1 MRVQLEKADVLQEN
15 VYNMD
20 ETGVLLSV
28 LGSSKYRVNAEVP
41 KTHRCSDTK
50 RTLVPAVECISAD
63 GRGLPPLI
71 IFPGVDLRSNWVC
84 HEDPD
89 WHFTCSKKGY
99 MNSEI
104 NLEWMQKVFEP
115 STRARANGRPRI
127 LISDG
132 FERQESHDVL
142 KFCLENNIV
151 PCRLL
156 SHTSHKLQPC
166 DVSVFGP
173 LKTAY
178 REQVEHLERRGANA
192 VNKEHFVLLYRRARD
207 AALTARS
214 IRSGWSKAGL
224 FPFNPSRVLEG
235 MSAPTEGPAAQ
246 LVPLDAPQ
254 MQAPSRSLLTTPT
267 TTEGVHHLYRII
279 EEKLGAD
286 GATRDACLEKLLHAT
301 EKAFAD
307 PSLFHDENESLLRQN
322 DAGLSTVK
330 QSRYRG
336 LFVLT
341 VCEIDITLYI

>member
-1 MRVQLEKADVLQEN
+1 M
-15 VYNMD
+15 
-20 ETGVLLSV
+20 
-28 LGSSKYRVNAEVP
+28 
-41 KTHRCSDTK
+41 
-50 RTLVPAVECISAD
+50 
-63 GRGLPPLI
+63 
-71 IFPGVDLRSNWVC
+71 
-84 HEDPD
+84 
-89 WHFTCSKKGY
+89 CSKKGY

-115 STRARANGRPRI
+115 STRERANGRPRI

-132 FERQESHDVL
+132 FETHESQDVL
-142 KFCLENNIV
+142 KFCLENKII
-151 PCRLL
+151 PCRLP

-207 AALTARS
+207 AALTARN

-235 MSAPTEGPAAQ
+235 MSAPPEEPAAQ
-246 LVPLDAPQ
+246 LVLPDAPQ

-267 TTEGVHHLYRII
+267 TTEGVHHLYRLV
-279 EEKLGAD
+279 EEKLAANGT
-286 GATRDACLEKLLHAT
+286 TRDPCLEKLLHAT

-307 PSLFHDENESLLRQN
+307 RSLFHDENESLLKQNDERRVRQN
-322 DAGLSTVK
+322 AKSTVISQGDAK
-330 QSRYRG
+330 IISAA
-336 LFVLT
+336 
-341 VCEIDITLYI
+341 DIIEMQRRQAAKADAKMAKADARKAKADAKKAKSDTKKVKAGAKTAEADDRKSQVPT